1 MKTLREQY
9 KLVQSARGVLFD
21 YLATI
26 PFQKLH
32 QPVEAFNNKSVCFV
46 LNHIALS
53 YLSWLNEFALKI
65 PLLMTDETAWQTMDD
80 VRTFYTEVNDAAYNF
95 VSSFDDK
102 DTMITAHKKRQKQTF
117 TFSVLELF
125 THVVTHEFHHKGMI
139 VNMTRQL
146 GFTPVDTDIIRF

>member
-32 QPVEAFNNKSVCFV
+32 QPIEVFNHKSVCYL
-46 LNHIALS
+46 LNHVALS

-65 PLLMTDETAWQTMDD
+65 PLLMTDETAWQTIDD
-80 VRTFYTEVNDAAYNF
+80 VKVFYTEVNDATFNF
-95 VSSFDDK
+95 LSSFDDK
-102 DTMITAHKKRQKQTF
+102 ETMITGFKKRQNQTL
-117 TFSVLELF
+117 TFSVLQLF
-125 THVVTHEFHHKGMI
+125 THVITHEFHHKGMI
-139 VNMTRQL
+139 LNATRQL
-146 GFTPVDTDIIRF
+146 GFTPVDTDIIRT